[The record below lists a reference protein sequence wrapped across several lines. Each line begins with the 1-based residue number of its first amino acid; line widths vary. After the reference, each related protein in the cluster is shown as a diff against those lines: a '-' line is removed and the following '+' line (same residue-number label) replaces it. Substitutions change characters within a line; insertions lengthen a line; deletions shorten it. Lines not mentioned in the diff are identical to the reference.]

1 MTRSNI
7 MSVGRLCIR
16 DVDLAEVSE
25 SAWQAAERMHQH
37 GVGTLVVADADRKP
51 IGILT
56 DRDLVE
62 RVLARN
68 IDPHETT
75 VGEVMT
81 ERPTTIPEGAPIES
95 ALRMMRSGRFRRLP
109 VVDGKGQLVGLLSL
123 DDVLMLI
130 AEEFADIGQLLSC
143 ETPRAVAEDAL
154 IGG

>member
-1 MTRSNI
+1 
-7 MSVGRLCIR
+7 MSVGRICVR
-16 DVDLAEVSE
+16 DVDLAEVGE
-25 SAWQAAERMHQH
+25 SAWRAAERMHQH
-37 GVGTLVVADADRKP
+37 GVGTLVVVGPDRRP

-62 RVLARN
+62 RVLAQSV
-68 IDPHETT
+68 DPHETT
-75 VGEVMT
+75 VGSIMT

-95 ALRMMRSGRFRRLP
+95 AVRIMRSGRFRRLP
-109 VVDGKGQLVGLLSL
+109 VVDDTGQLVGLLSL